1 MKEFLEQEFNC
12 QVLECGEWGDDA
24 ERWSAFVGGRMVAAD
39 SLPLFILA
47 LTDAR
52 HTEPV
57 YLGMAA

>member
-1 MKEFLEQEFNC
+1 M
-12 QVLECGEWGDDA
+12 LECGEWGDDA